1 MLSDC
6 ANRQSQEVLAQQLHA
21 SRRQEIRSR
30 QEIYQCGSYWCY
42 TPGGPSTTHTRTQ
55 THTLTLLE
63 HARLPALA
71 QPALLA
77 LASHVQVHLA
87 VAVVLAGVLGALD
100 DAASEEAL
108 AALAAQH
115 VVVEAR
121 GLVAAHAAHLVAE
134 HLGGGALLPLHR
146 LPICA
151 QK

>member
-1 MLSDC
+1 MR
-6 ANRQSQEVLAQQLHA
+6 NK
-21 SRRQEIRSR
+21 RR
-30 QEIYQCGSYWCY
+30 
-42 TPGGPSTTHTRTQ
+42 
-55 THTLTLLE
+55 LTLLE
-63 HARLPALA
+63 HARLPALS

-87 VAVVLAGVLGALD
+87 VAIVLAGVLGALD

-115 VVVEAR
+115 VVVETR

-134 HLGGGALLPLHR
+134 HLGGGTLLPLHR
-146 LPICA
+146 LAICA